1 MREQFYDQN
10 KSELRQGR
18 PDTWYDPIK
27 SFFGTLPEWD
37 TTLSGTPEDAAYALS
52 ELRKDW
58 TPVEG
63 PLRSGVR
70 STQEYNRMMS
80 LLDEGDYPE
89 AAAAGIWSGLE
100 AADAGLSSLGLLGA
114 TLSSPVKITRMFKK
128 LTPVR
133 PVPKKVY
140 GGDGAYI
147 GADKKEMTG
156 SFTEGRVNVEDGI
169 KFGVGKPTTSVMDEK
184 AAGKKVKVNLFR
196 QKAGWK
202 WIGEPPV
209 DTPTIISVEQGNK
222 HFYTLDS
229 DIGNVDL
236 AKYPNQKS
244 EPRLRPSS
252 RGDLEFGEEVGKINL
267 RGKEHPVYDS
277 IKVVPKKVDKPV
289 LSLLP
294 HEIPKY
300 VGNIP
305 NIKPGM
311 LEGKKVFPIHA
322 DLTDG
327 GIVYTGIDSSKL
339 DVPEPLFGGKKFPSL
354 ESSRD
359 AKTVWA
365 VQGGEDGLIK
375 KAQNSDYAVVVAM
388 GHDAHKSNTSVSMS
402 TLGTVQA
409 YIRDG
414 RINRSNIEKINK
426 LLKKP
431 TAKMEP
437 AVKRD
442 LANFPGVDSDLNVL
456 KDYFQNV
463 SFDARKRILNQ
474 LSSSDADKF
483 GVPNMSKILRTV
495 EDPDTYGS
503 NLGDAL
509 LVLEL
514 DKGKNNL
521 VELGVHPGTKEHPSY
536 KYGVKGKVIGKFPAP
551 TAYQSVFPDFA
562 NPKLAEGRRF
572 DNVIRAST
580 MSDFNQVLSDDVL
593 KNIPFTPLKHIE
605 SPRQVALALET
616 ARGEWMSSGVT
627 KTSGG
632 VSPVDFENAIKNSD
646 ASPTLT
652 PYTKEDVT
660 KGAKDGSFKVF
671 QLGKAKF
678 DSKGTGQGGTSQV
691 FFGIKDTDYN
701 ADYGF
706 THPDLGPNEKA
717 VVGVVNNEPGAKG
730 VAAPGVM
737 GKAIQEGATALDA
750 YAVPSKKHPRGFL
763 PKVYNDY
770 GFVELGRVPFDEKYV
785 RDPKFGGS
793 ETKYQDLLEYWRS
806 TGWDESLGMPEMV
819 IMKWKGD
826 DAIRSDAIRL
836 INENSSLKPGG
847 QTTGIIK
854 AARAHSGKPT
864 GPSHGGPPGA
874 SPVNN
879 PGRTGGS
886 IRNSNTPHSS
896 QRYQDVLSE
905 LTLLSHNPQSAVQLQ
920 NLGLSPK
927 SLLY

>member
-1 MREQFYDQN
+1 MPEQFYDQN

-18 PDTWYDPIK
+18 PDNWYDPIR
-27 SFFGTLPEWD
+27 SFFGTLPQWD
-37 TTLSGTPEDAAYALS
+37 TTLPGTPEDAAYALS
-52 ELRKDW
+52 ELRKDI

-80 LLDEGDYPE
+80 LLDEGDYPG
-89 AAAAGIWSGLE
+89 AASAGIWSGLE
-100 AADAGLSSLGLLGA
+100 AADASLSSLGLLGA
-114 TLSSPVKITRMFKK
+114 TLSSPIKATRAIKNLTK
-128 LTPVR
+128 L
-133 PVPKKVY
+133 
-140 GGDGAYI
+140 
-147 GADKKEMTG
+147 
-156 SFTEGRVNVEDGI
+156 
-169 KFGVGKPTTSVMDEK
+169 
-184 AAGKKVKVNLFR
+184 
-196 QKAGWK
+196 
-202 WIGEPPV
+202 
-209 DTPTIISVEQGNK
+209 NK
-222 HFYTLDS
+222 
-229 DIGNVDL
+229 G
-236 AKYPNQKS
+236 PN
-244 EPRLRPSS
+244 
-252 RGDLEFGEEVGKINL
+252 
-267 RGKEHPVYDS
+267 
-277 IKVVPKKVDKPV
+277 KPV
-289 LSLLP
+289 VSLLP
-294 HEIPKY
+294 HEVPKY
-300 VGNIP
+300 VSKIP

-311 LEGKKVFPIHA
+311 LKGKKVFPIHA

-327 GIVYTGIDSSKL
+327 GIAYTGVDSTKL

-354 ESSRD
+354 DFSRD
-359 AKTVWA
+359 SKTVWA

-388 GHDAHKSNTSVSMS
+388 SHDAHKSNTSVNISA
-402 TLGTVQA
+402 LKTVQA

-414 RINRSNIEKINK
+414 RINRSNIERINK
-426 LLKKP
+426 LIKKP
-431 TAKMEP
+431 TTKMKP

-442 LANFPGVDSDLNVL
+442 LANFPGVESDPNVL
-456 KDYFQNV
+456 KDYLKNI
-463 SFDARKRILNQ
+463 SFPARERILNQ

-483 GVPNMSKILRTV
+483 GVPNMSKILRKV

-562 NPKLAEGRRF
+562 NPKLAEGTRF
-572 DNVIRAST
+572 DTVMRSST
-580 MSDFNQVLSDDVL
+580 MSDFNQVLSSDVL

-605 SPRQVALALET
+605 SPRQAALALET
-616 ARGEWMSSGVT
+616 ARGEWISSGVT

-632 VSPVDFENAIKNSD
+632 ISPVDFENAIKNSD
-646 ASPTLT
+646 ASSTLT

-671 QLGKAKF
+671 QLGRAKIG
-678 DSKGTGQGGTSQV
+678 SKGGEGGTSQV

-750 YAVPSKKHPRGFL
+750 YAVPSKKYPRGFL

-836 INENSSLKPGG
+836 INENGALKPGS
-847 QTTGIIK
+847 QVKGIVDT
-854 AARAHSGKPT
+854 AEEYSGKSAGLNPQQT
-864 GPSHGGPPGA
+864 PGP

-886 IRNSNTPHSS
+886 IRNSNAPHSS
-896 QRYQDVLSE
+896 QRYRDVLSE
-905 LTLLSHNPQSAVQLQ
+905 LSLLSPNQLQ
-920 NLGLSPK
+920 NLGVSPE